1 MLIVVK
7 ITDKCTIQNDNDI
20 EIIHISGNDNL
31 LNEKGNCDNFTKN
44 MELDNKLNV
53 KKHIDTNM
61 MKSNNINMENINKN
75 EISTASKNKKE
86 ELNINTF
93 HEDQNHTENSLFHI
107 KNIHDTVNNIVSKN
121 TMENNKIKT
130 NREENANNK
139 EVNNFLIEVEI
150 SKTVDKTNQHF
161 EQSNEN
167 KNLLLSANCVRNKD
181 NVIKLENELQLT
193 NTDENIYSPNTN
205 IPLVS
210 PIKLKQIQQE
220 PKTKFSEDD
229 VVNLSDS
236 EDDIFPCSQLFDIGY
251 GMNTSIKDE
260 IKEEPAEIENVRYSI
275 VDDADLIISL
285 TDSEDEDNNWL
296 HKLSRSQILN
306 ENDEIDIN
314 DIKKEDIELKTD
326 IDIEEPFRNEFEFI
340 DNRKNIDEQIE
351 AKKSIDKEEENI
363 QGIKNLNE
371 IISPKTFVS
380 VKNLNKIIS
389 QETVSNKPKNFE
401 DYIEKLTLEGQSSK
415 YQNLSPTQK
424 KIENYMDIAN
434 RTNRIESTVSS
445 RKKKLIEKKVPQ
457 IEPPHLPTRKR
468 NTNTNKVKQSPQKH
482 EKSTKKKLS
491 ANEKKKREEMLKIE
505 QRLYAKEQKNRKMLH
520 KWADCLPPSKQKKIN
535 ILSKEEKKVLIDNRK
550 MKLKKLAIEEKRLS
564 LENNQ
569 EKKRIVSKPKAK
581 ITTKTRND
589 FLVEDTIS
597 ASRLENV
604 TEKSKAS
611 SSQSTVSNTSN
622 SEMTNSVKHKNIS
635 KEITK
640 HLQYKLMLNDISN
653 LGKIPKK
660 SNTTKIKINTAEA
673 ETALKELSLE
683 KKIEKTNEL
692 KNIESQNKS
701 NKESSKL
708 IENKSSVSKSN
719 IKSNFVKPK
728 KRVSFSAVIQNV
740 REYQIDESNVLKKLT
755 GKDAPIPAEKVIKK
769 PSNITE
775 SNAKKDQFLWRIL
788 CWKPVWLEEQQYLN
802 QDPPV
807 IQPEEL
813 NVTLTHY
820 RSYEEYYNIIS
831 PLLLLEIWHG
841 ITKQF
846 QSIDHIYRR
855 PTFMCS
861 IVENSIQ
868 TNVSNNIFFTT
879 LMLEVLATKE
889 DIRKQIHPIFGDL
902 IFFEY
907 VQNHEKSQKSK
918 DFRKVFAYVT
928 NTYSTV
934 LTPVTRFN
942 QDLKNYVKNPH
953 TLLTYTVTTKC
964 LDKNILV
971 NRVQRL
977 RAVIY
982 LRSSL
987 RMIQALQFL
996 PNSPLVN
1003 LILNPQFEMY
1013 KLPVVSE
1020 LETLITGDKLNQKQ
1034 IEAVNRVTKAAVH
1047 KDTKLC
1053 FIQGPPGTG
1062 KSKVIVNIITQIL
1075 YGNNRYTSNGS
1086 SFKMLVCAPSNTA
1099 IDEIVLRLLNVRTTI
1114 KQQAKMK
1121 PFKMVRIGQ
1130 LEMMH
1135 PKVKD
1140 ISVTELAKRDIRKTN
1155 NANNTPSDSIEN
1167 EKLLLQSKMNA
1178 LRCKLNSRNLDETH
1192 KQNIKMKLNDMTMKY
1207 ELLKNRESLNE
1218 LNIRNKEYMKLQR
1231 ITENK
1236 FLEYADII
1244 TCTLSSCYTSQM
1256 ESIFGINNKKISVC
1270 IVDEATQSCEAETL
1284 IPLMLG
1290 INILILV
1297 GDPNQLPATVLS
1309 TQAKKYGL
1317 DQSIFSR
1324 VQNAFEL
1331 QPNNPI
1337 IMLDTQ
1343 YRMQHD
1349 ISSWP
1354 NKFFYGGKL
1363 KTAVERDDTFPFYPY
1378 RILNLNSNQN
1388 DNNSNNEEADFVA
1401 NIVYCML
1408 TSANLDNWESCIS
1421 CGILTP
1427 YNNQKSMIL
1436 TKIHEK

>member
-167 KNLLLSANCVRNKD
+167 KNLLLSANCVHNKD

-622 SEMTNSVKHKNIS
+622 SEMTNSIKHKNIS

-1034 IEAVNRVTKAAVH
+1034 IEAVNRVTKAVVH

>member
-167 KNLLLSANCVRNKD
+167 KNLLLSANCVHNKD

-468 NTNTNKVKQSPQKH
+468 NTNTNKVKQSSQKH

-622 SEMTNSVKHKNIS
+622 SEMTNSIKHKNIS

-1034 IEAVNRVTKAAVH
+1034 IEAVNRVTKAVVH

>member
-167 KNLLLSANCVRNKD
+167 KNLLLSANCVHNKD

-622 SEMTNSVKHKNIS
+622 SEMTNSIKHKNIS

-1034 IEAVNRVTKAAVH
+1034 IEAVNRVTKAVVH

-1349 ISSWP
+1349 IFSWP

>member
-708 IENKSSVSKSN
+708 IENKSSKSN

>member
-167 KNLLLSANCVRNKD
+167 KNLLLSANCVHNKD

-708 IENKSSVSKSN
+708 IENKSSKSN

>member
-622 SEMTNSVKHKNIS
+622 SEMTNSIKHKNIS

-1034 IEAVNRVTKAAVH
+1034 IEAVNRVTKAVVH

>member
-167 KNLLLSANCVRNKD
+167 KNLLLSANCVHNKD

-622 SEMTNSVKHKNIS
+622 SEMTNSIKHKNIS

-708 IENKSSVSKSN
+708 IENKSSKSN